1 MASPYLTKPIRTV
14 EQVMAE
20 RLRRPVPVGSRK
32 TRTATDGKPAEST
45 QPQVVMVKSAEGG
58 GD

>member
-32 TRTATDGKPAEST
+32 MRRPDDGKPTEST
-45 QPQVVMVKSAEGG
+45 QPQVVVVKSAEGG

>member
-1 MASPYLTKPIRTV
+1 MASPYLNRPIRTV

-20 RLRRPVPVGSRK
+20 RLRRPVPVGSHPVRP
-32 TRTATDGKPAEST
+32 RSEAETVETT
-45 QPQVVMVKSAEGG
+45 QPKAVKSAEGG